1 MQIHLEGGFIS
12 FLLLCLQTQRRVRA
26 LQRLA
31 AQAGNWAAALQQQRV
46 LFACP
51 EQKSR
56 SSSCLEPRGSKA
68 SCFPRARVEVVYGAV
83 LPVSGRLSVP
93 RCAFSRGFPVLSA
106 FLAFTVSPYNASAA
120 ARQKVYRRS

>member
-56 SSSCLEPRGSKA
+56 SSSCLEPRGEQSLVLSPCSGGGGVWSRAARLGAALGATLCLLKG
-68 SCFPRARVEVVYGAV
+68 FPGVISI
-83 LPVSGRLSVP
+83 SGVHSVP
-93 RCAFSRGFPVLSA
+93 L
-106 FLAFTVSPYNASAA
+106 
-120 ARQKVYRRS
+120 